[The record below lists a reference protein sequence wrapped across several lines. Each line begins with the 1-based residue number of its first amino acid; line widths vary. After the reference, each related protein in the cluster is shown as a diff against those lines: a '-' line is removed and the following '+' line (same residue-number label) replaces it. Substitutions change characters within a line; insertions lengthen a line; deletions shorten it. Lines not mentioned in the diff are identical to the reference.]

1 MMEPVMTGLFQPGN
15 GYVEAAQKQSCPAQG
30 RA

>member
-1 MMEPVMTGLFQPGN
+1 MTGLFRPGN

>member
-1 MMEPVMTGLFQPGN
+1 MTGLFQPGN
-15 GYVEAAQKQSCPAQG
+15 AYVEGRQKQSCPAQG